1 MHFTQA
7 LALASTAV
15 LVAAAPAPVV
25 KLDVDDV
32 VLYSNNGRFTKM
44 KRSDLDEI
52 EALRKSK
59 VAPPK
64 PGYLDAGLTTYSGN
78 ESLSA
83 PSAPAQ
89 KRAGAVSLVIP
100 GPDSRFLG
108 WDVLTSQVVK
118 GAPTSVSV
126 SRGISVSNSISV
138 GIGATLQIVKDFLGA
153 SIDINYSETW
163 QTSQTQQ
170 FSVEVP
176 KDKYGALV
184 TNAWTNRKSGDV
196 WEGTIGG
203 DGTLTHYQ
211 ADSFDSRSYG
221 DLEWVD
227 GVISL
232 CTGDEF
238 PLKRCVGEG
247 TL

>member
-15 LVAAAPAPVV
+15 LVAAAPAI
-25 KLDVDDV
+25 KLETDDV
-32 VLYSNNGRFTKM
+32 ILYSNDGRFTKM
-44 KRSDLDEI
+44 KRSDLDEL
-52 EALRKSK
+52 EALRKSDK
-59 VAPPK
+59 APPM
-64 PGYLDAGLTTYSGN
+64 PGYLDSSLTTYTGN
-78 ESLSA
+78 ETLA
-83 PSAPAQ
+83 VPNAPAQ
-89 KRAGAVSLVIP
+89 KRAGTVSLVIP

-118 GAPTSVSV
+118 GAPTTVSI
-126 SRGISVSNSISV
+126 SRGISVSNTISV
-138 GIGATLQIVKDFLGA
+138 GVGATFQIVKDFLGA
-153 SIDINYSETW
+153 SIDINYSQSW

-196 WEGTIGG
+196 WEGSIGG
-203 DGTLTHYQ
+203 EGTLTHYQ
-211 ADSFDSRSYG
+211 ADSFEPKSYG

-238 PLKRCVGEG
+238 PLKRCVGDG
-247 TL
+247 IL